1 MSNLA
6 LSFASEME
14 KIAIRLRGFGRAND
28 KVWSALVGPDK
39 AAPHYLYRQIN
50 RMRMQG
56 LNPTQTSALRE
67 INKRYLRDVQ
77 GVAPRGMGGQSIGI
91 PGGNEGGVLLPMAN
105 LGGKKGITPVATG
118 GRTGEKEIGTFFH
131 PDMSRPGAY
140 SKYVGLMDALRLG
153 HLSPRQLQS
162 ISGKMDDVTKRYG
175 KDLRSALTE
184 FTPKEWDEFLKY
196 HRGRELTYR
205 GKEPTWTT
213 EARRRLVEMGEIR
226 PPPRPPARK
235 KRKKPNMGKR
245 VKTWHRR

>member
-105 LGGKKGITPVATG
+105 LGGKKELLPSPLGAVLAKKKSGHSSI
-118 GRTGEKEIGTFFH
+118 RT
-131 PDMSRPGAY
+131 
-140 SKYVGLMDALRLG
+140 
-153 HLSPRQLQS
+153 
-162 ISGKMDDVTKRYG
+162 
-175 KDLRSALTE
+175 
-184 FTPKEWDEFLKY
+184 
-196 HRGRELTYR
+196 
-205 GKEPTWTT
+205 
-213 EARRRLVEMGEIR
+213 
-226 PPPRPPARK
+226 
-235 KRKKPNMGKR
+235 
-245 VKTWHRR
+245 